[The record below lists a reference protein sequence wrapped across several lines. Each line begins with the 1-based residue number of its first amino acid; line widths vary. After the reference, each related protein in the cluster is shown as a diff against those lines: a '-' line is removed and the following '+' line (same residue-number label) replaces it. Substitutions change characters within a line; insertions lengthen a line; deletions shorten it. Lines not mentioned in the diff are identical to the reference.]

1 MICVL
6 RCWGSYFPRVSLND
20 DEEDGLDSLCCA
32 KKKKKRK
39 SKNSNLPNSGLV
51 KIFGSKIQD
60 FFQTSFQNKTYSFHR
75 FNPIK

>member
-32 KKKKKRK
+32 KKKRK
-39 SKNSNLPNSGLV
+39 EKV
-51 KIFGSKIQD
+51 KIVIYPTQGW
-60 FFQTSFQNKTYSFHR
+60 
-75 FNPIK
+75 